1 MAHKVG
7 ALETVIDRYGAY
19 IGHLITLTEDSSV
32 KAVEKQRL
40 KGYIKQWGE
49 GKALLGC
56 AFFIDLLKPASVLC
70 KVLRDAEICVYQ
82 AIESM
87 MKTKKALDKLKS
99 TPFKELPTIKK
110 VLTRGKEELDGL
122 FTYQGVEIK
131 KYQAGFEY
139 FDANHN
145 TLIESIENCLRNR
158 IRSQD
163 TALLSDAL
171 VILATH
177 SWESSDETSFAK
189 SAIENLSRRF
199 QVPLEKSLCRHL
211 CFNR

>member
-1 MAHKVG
+1 MK
-7 ALETVIDRYGAY
+7 T
-19 IGHLITLTEDSSV
+19 
-32 KAVEKQRL
+32 VEKQRL
-40 KGYIKQWGE
+40 KGYIKQWRE

-70 KVLRDAEICVYQ
+70 KVLQDAEICVYQ

-99 TPFKELPTIKK
+99 TPFKELPTVKK
-110 VLTRGKEELDGL
+110 VLTRGKELDGS
-122 FTYQGVEIK
+122 FTYQGVDIK

-145 TLIESIENCLRNR
+145 SLIESIENCLQNR

-171 VILATH
+171 IILATRG
-177 SWESSDETSFAK
+177 WERSDETSFAK

-199 QVPLEKSLCRHL
+199 QVPLEKACVDISVLIDEWRTCWIML
-211 CFNR
+211 SNTLTW